1 MESILADLA
10 REDSPSGTRS
20 PVDTFQPLADAM
32 PDALVIVDAEG
43 CIDLMNSQTEQMF
56 DYRPEELLGQPIE
69 LLIPERYRAKH
80 FAHRNG
86 YIASPM
92 VRPMGAK
99 MDLLGRRRRG
109 NEFPVEVSLSPFPT
123 TEGTFV
129 ICTIRDTSER
139 KAAETKLRKTEARY
153 RTLLETIP
161 AVTFMASL
169 DGGANEM
176 YVSPQ
181 IETMLGFSQSEWLGD
196 PVLWYRQLHPDDR
209 ERWHREFARTC
220 AVGERFCSEYRFISR
235 SGSVVWVHG
244 EATLV
249 RNDDG
254 TPSFLQGI
262 AFDITERKAA
272 EEMMLR
278 SQSDLERRVEDRT
291 VDLARLNQ
299 ELQTEIVERRKAEEQ
314 RTRYVAQLED
324 ASTRIEEQSRAVHAA
339 RERAE
344 VANQTKS
351 AFLANMSHEI
361 RTPMTAILG
370 YTDLLRES
378 VTDDASR
385 MAIETISRNGNH
397 LLSIINDILDLSK
410 IEAGKMTIESLRFSP
425 RQLLADVQSLMQVRT
440 QGKGIKLEVVQEGVL
455 PETILTDPTRLR
467 QILVNLVGNAVK
479 FTESGGVKL
488 AVRLVQQRAPVL
500 QWDVVDTGIG
510 LTPEQQQSLFQPF
523 TQADNSTV
531 RKFGGTG
538 LGLTISKRLAELLG
552 GDVTVVESQMGVGTT
567 FRLTIGTGPLDGIHL
582 LQPTDSLAALP
593 EPPRDRATA
602 IQFPEG
608 CRVLLAED
616 GPDNQR
622 LISFVLKKAGA
633 EVIVAEN
640 GQQAVELVAAAEQP
654 FDVILMD
661 MQMPIMDGYTA
672 TASLRRKGYTRPIIA
687 LTAHAMSGDREK
699 CIAAGCNDYATKP
712 INRLHLIQQVARQ
725 LPAAMAR

>member
-1 MESILADLA
+1 MDSLRI
-10 REDSPSGTRS
+10 DSPRTRRS
-20 PVDTFQPLADAM
+20 IVESFQDLADAV
-32 PDALVIVDAEG
+32 PDALLIVNAEG
-43 CIDLMNSQTEQMF
+43 EIELLNSHTERMF
-56 DYRPEELLGQPIE
+56 EYQREELLGQPIE
-69 LLIPERYRAKH
+69 LLMPERFRAKH
-80 FAHRNG
+80 FMHRDN
-86 YIASPM
+86 YNAAPTT
-92 VRPMGAK
+92 RPMG
-99 MDLLGRRRRG
+99 MRLDLLGRRRRG
-109 NEFPVEVSLSPFPT
+109 TEFPVEISLSPLHTP
-123 TEGTFV
+123 EGLFV

-139 KAAETKLRKTEARY
+139 KLADTKLRKAEARY

-209 ERWHREFARTC
+209 ERWHKEFARTC

-249 RNDDG
+249 RDDDG
-254 TPSFLQGI
+254 TPLFLQGI
-262 AFDITERKAA
+262 AFDITERKLA
-272 EEMMLR
+272 EQMMLQ
-278 SQSDLERRVEDRT
+278 SQSDLERRVQDRT
-291 VDLARLNQ
+291 ADLARLNH
-299 ELQTEIVERRKAEEQ
+299 ELENEIVERRKVEEQ

-324 ASTRIEEQSRAVHAA
+324 ASARIEEQSKAVQAA

-344 VANQTKS
+344 VANETKS

-370 YTDLLRES
+370 YTDLLKE
-378 VTDDASR
+378 TLIDEASR
-385 MAIETISRNGNH
+385 NAIETIGRNGNH

-410 IEAGKMTIESLRFSP
+410 IEAGKMTLESIRFALR
-425 RQLLADVQSLMQVRT
+425 QVLADVESLMQVRT
-440 QGKGIKLEVVQEGVL
+440 QGKGIKLRIEQEGLL

-479 FTESGGVKL
+479 FTESGSVSVV
-488 AVRLVQQRAPVL
+488 VRLIQQEPATL
-500 QWDVVDTGIG
+500 EWDVIDTGIG
-510 LTPEQQQSLFQPF
+510 LTPEQQQALFQPF

-552 GDVTVVESQMGVGTT
+552 GDVRIVESQLGVGTT
-567 FRLTIGTGPLDGIHL
+567 FRLTIGIGPLEGVRL
-582 LQPTDSLAALP
+582 LQPSDTLATQDEP
-593 EPPRDRATA
+593 ESERAT
-602 IQFPEG
+602 ILNLPEG
-608 CRVLLAED
+608 CRILLAED

-633 EVIVAEN
+633 VVTVAEN
-640 GQQAVELVAAAEQP
+640 GKQAVDLVEAAGDDP
-654 FDVILMD
+654 YDVILMD

-672 TASLRRKGYTRPIIA
+672 TTLLRRNGYTRPIVA

-699 CIAAGCNDYATKP
+699 CLAAGCNDYATKP
-712 INRLHLIQQVARQ
+712 IDRLRLIQQIAEQ
-725 LPAAMAR
+725 IPAAMSR